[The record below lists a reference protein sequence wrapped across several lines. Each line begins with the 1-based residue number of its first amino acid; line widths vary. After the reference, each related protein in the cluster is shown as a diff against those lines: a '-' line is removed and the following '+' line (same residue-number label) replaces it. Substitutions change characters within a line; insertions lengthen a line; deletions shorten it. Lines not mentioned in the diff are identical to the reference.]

1 MALILLLDILDNS
14 VVILNLGS
22 EPQFDGLILGLL
34 FHNLNLDSELLNQLP
49 FHFEV
54 YFDSERDE
62 IIMNNIE
69 QATTLTTNLDE
80 EEHSVD

>member
-1 MALILLLDILDNS
+1 MALISFLDILDSS
-14 VVILNLGS
+14 VIILNLGS
-22 EPQFDGLILGLL
+22 ELQFDGLII
-34 FHNLNLDSELLNQLP
+34 HNLNLDSELLNQLP